1 MKDPSAVGAPVR
13 HRKRGSLIDTAL
25 GPKTKARKGKMAT
38 LQITLPD
45 GATREVPSGTTA
57 AEIARQI
64 SPRLAKEALVARA
77 DGELIDLSRPLDR
90 DVKLSILTAKDP
102 DAVQV
107 LRHSAAHLLAAAV
120 LDLYPDVKLGV
131 GPPIETGFFYEFL
144 RDQPFTPEDLEKIEA
159 KMREIAARDVPNER
173 KLIPKPEAL
182 DLYRKTNQE
191 FKCELVEEKA
201 IEPMVSFYTTGK
213 FIDFCRGP
221 HIPSTGRIKAF
232 KLMNVAGAYWKG
244 HEGNPQMQRIYAACF
259 VDQKELDEYLHKLEE
274 AKRRDH
280 RKLGAELDL
289 FSIQEEAGP
298 GLIFWHPKGA
308 IIRKQMED
316 WLRDGLL
323 ARGYDLVVTPHIMDI
338 NLWKTSG
345 HANFYRE
352 NMFGPI
358 EVEKAEYQL
367 KPMNC
372 PGHVLIFKSRLRSYR
387 ELPVRLAELGTVYRY
402 ERSGVLHGLLRVRGF
417 TQDDAHIFCMPE
429 QIEKEIQDCVEFA
442 WEVLRVFGFSDYV
455 VELSGGDPL
464 HPETY
469 IGSPEDWKRA
479 EDALTGTLQ
488 RMKVPY
494 KYIPGEA
501 AFYGPKI
508 DVKLVDAIGRPWQL
522 STIQFDFNLPRRFK
536 LEYVGEDG
544 ARHQPLMVHR
554 ALWGSVERFF
564 GVLIE
569 HYAGAFPVW
578 LAPVQASVLPVSGKF
593 EEYAK
598 KVTQRLK
605 DSGIRVHL
613 DERNE
618 KLQAKIRDAQLE
630 KIPYMLIIGGKEAEA
645 GTVSVRHRFKGD
657 LGPRPLEQFI
667 ADLQHDI
674 ATKAIDQPPSAE
686 PGSER
691 VAAGTKAK

>member
-1 MKDPSAVGAPVR
+1 
-13 HRKRGSLIDTAL
+13 
-25 GPKTKARKGKMAT
+25 MAT

-57 AEIARQI
+57 AEIAQQI

-77 DGELIDLSRPLDR
+77 DGELIDLSRPLDH

-120 LDLYPDVKLGV
+120 LELYPDVKLGV
-131 GPPIETGFFYEFL
+131 GPPIDTGFFYEFL

-159 KMREIAARDVPNER
+159 KMRELAAKDIPNER
-173 KLIPKPEAL
+173 KLMPKPEAL
-182 DLYRKTNQE
+182 DLYRQSKQE

-201 IEPMVSFYTTGK
+201 VEPMVSFYTTGK

-280 RKLGAELDL
+280 RKLGTELDL
-289 FSIQEEAGP
+289 FSIQDEAGP

-316 WLRDGLL
+316 WLRENLL
-323 ARGYDLVVTPHIMDI
+323 ARGYDLVFTPHIMDL

-372 PGHVLIFKSRLRSYR
+372 PGHILIFKSRLRSYR
-387 ELPVRLAELGTVYRY
+387 ELPIRLAELGTVYRY

-455 VELSGGDPL
+455 VELSGGDPA
-464 HPETY
+464 HPEIYAGT
-469 IGSPEDWKRA
+469 PEDWKRA
-479 EDALTGTLQ
+479 EDALTSTLD

-522 STIQFDFNLPRRFK
+522 STVQFDFNLPRRFR

-598 KVTQRLK
+598 KVTQRVK
-605 DSGIRVHL
+605 DAGVRVHL

-630 KIPYMLIIGGKEAEA
+630 KIPYMLILGGKEAEA

-667 ADLQHDI
+667 ADLQQEI
-674 ATKAIDQPPSAE
+674 AARAIDQPAPSE
-686 PGSER
+686 SSSEKTP
-691 VAAGTKAK
+691 ATAKAK